1 VIPTAQ
7 RTKTSEATLAAQ
19 LVAGIGKH
27 LANIATLMFASGQF
41 TPAQVVAQLQ
51 TLVALRQGVNDA
63 RATLEARLAAEASQ
77 APTLREFMLAF
88 VAFVKSTF
96 SKSPDVLADFG
107 LEPKKAATPLTVEQ
121 KAAKVAKAEA
131 TRKARGTMGKKK
143 KLAVHGDVT
152 GVVVTPVSASAPVA
166 ATVSPAPSAAP
177 APAGNGAKGTATQG
191 S

>member
-1 VIPTAQ
+1 
-7 RTKTSEATLAAQ
+7 
-19 LVAGIGKH
+19 
-27 LANIATLMFASGQF
+27 MFASGQF

-63 RATLEARLAAEASQ
+63 RATLKAKLAAEASQ

-88 VAFVKSTF
+88 VAFVKATF

-107 LEPKKAATPLTVEQ
+107 LAPKKAATPLTVEQ

-131 TRKARGTMGKKK
+131 TRKARGTMGRKK

-152 GVVVTPVSASAPVA
+152 GVTVTPVTASAPVA

-177 APAGNGAKGTATQG
+177 APAGSVAKGTATQG

>member
-1 VIPTAQ
+1 VIHTQ
-7 RTKTSEATLAAQ
+7 KQNKGKTSDATLAAQ
-19 LVAGIGKH
+19 LIAGIGKH
-27 LANIATLMFASGQF
+27 LATVAQLMFASGTF

-51 TLVALRQGVNDA
+51 TLVALRQGVDDA
-63 RATLEARLAAEASQ
+63 RATLKARLAAETAQ

-88 VAFVKSTF
+88 VALVKATF

-107 LEPKKAATPLTVEQ
+107 LAPKKAATPLTVEQ

-131 TRKARGTMGKKK
+131 TRKARGTMGSKK

-152 GVVVTPVSASAPVA
+152 GVTVTPVTASAPVA
-166 ATVSPAPSAAP
+166 AAVSPAPKSS
-177 APAGNGAKGTATQG
+177 ATQG